1 MAHIDKMLE
10 IKAKL
15 ENEWHEIKHPNIEEW
30 ESEKFKTL
38 KESAD
43 MTAFADYKNSL
54 ITEHFDK
61 IERADAILV
70 CNYEKNNI
78 PHYIGWN
85 TLMEIAI
92 SLFAKKIIYLLH
104 DIPELSY
111 TDEILGS
118 KVIPLQGDLS
128 KMSQ

>member
-15 ENEWHEIKHPNIEEW
+15 ENEWHEIKHPHIEEW

-38 KESAD
+38 KESDD

-85 TLMEIAI
+85 TLIEIAI

-118 KVIPLQGDLS
+118 KVITLQGDLS